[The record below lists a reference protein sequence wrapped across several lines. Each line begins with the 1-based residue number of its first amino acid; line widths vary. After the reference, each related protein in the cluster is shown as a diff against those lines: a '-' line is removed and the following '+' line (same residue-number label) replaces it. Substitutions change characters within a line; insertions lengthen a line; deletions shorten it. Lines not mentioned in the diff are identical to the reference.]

1 MIIHEKSSLK
11 NLMNLSH
18 NHNCWI
24 KLVVDLRLRGT
35 VGKRGLMYV
44 PYYGQSKAFISNY
57 KSWKEYDTKG
67 KTHAIVASIIS
78 HESIHLTLNK
88 FSVTASAKLDNL
100 FGKSNCWEDYS
111 HGLGDFGN
119 TALRTSS
126 AYNMQGKRARTKK
139 R

>member
-1 MIIHEKSSLK
+1 MNIYVKNILK
-11 NLMNLSH
+11 NLMNPL
-18 NHNCWI
+18 I
-24 KLVVDLRLRGT
+24 ILLLVLQLVVDLRLRGR
-35 VGKRGLMYV
+35 VGRRGLMYV
-44 PYYGQSKAFISNY
+44 PYYGQSKAFIANY

-67 KTHAIVASIIS
+67 KTHAVVASIIS

-119 TALRTSS
+119 ALSRTTSI
-126 AYNMQGKRARTKK
+126 YNTQGKGARTKK

>member
-1 MIIHEKSSLK
+1 
-11 NLMNLSH
+11 MNPAH
-18 NHNCWI
+18 NHNSWI
-24 KLVVDLRLRGT
+24 KLVVDLRLRGM

-44 PYYGQSKAFISNY
+44 PYYGQSKAFIANY
-57 KSWKEYDTKG
+57 KSWKEYDSMG

-100 FGKSNCWEDYS
+100 FGKSDCWEDYS
-111 HGLGDFGN
+111 HGLGDFGS
-119 TALRTSS
+119 TVLKTSS
-126 AYNMQGKRARTKK
+126 VCNTHGKRARTKK

>member
-1 MIIHEKSSLK
+1 MIIHQKSSLK

-44 PYYGQSKAFISNY
+44 PYYGRSKAFISNY

-119 TALRTSS
+119 TTLRTSS
-126 AYNMQGKRARTKK
+126 AYNTQVKRARTKK